1 MRDAGRI
8 VLGLLAG
15 GGCAVAK
22 LVDQQQDFSGG
33 MVCNVPPDRIPE
45 NAYYF
50 GENWEC
56 RNGILRTRRGQRV
69 IHAGFDPGDKGPY
82 NPVGSCRIVS
92 DSGVERVVVALLS
105 AVDGSIRTVAVN
117 PFLGDPGAFVEV
129 SFPAGTQLTP
139 VGAAPDDA
147 VYLFQYG
154 RFVYLARRNMENVWR
169 MPVDV
174 GVDPVWEAVP
184 AADGGGTWMPRCS
197 AACVAYGRIWAAVKS
212 SEDDD
217 VYDAVAASDIAL
229 LDATIKWDLVKRH
242 WQIGAD
248 EHSDIIAMVPV
259 GGGKIIVLKRHSVY
273 ALSGCEGYVEA
284 AYAETVES
292 NHGIVGGAAWAAV
305 GGDVWYLSDDGVR
318 SVAVGV
324 SDNARAI
331 DRPLTDS
338 LGPWFKDNIVMSTTR
353 RFACSAVVYDSYA
366 LFCVPYGHY
375 EPNAVLAFD
384 FVHECWV
391 GVWTG
396 IYAQQMQV
404 MAYGVQ
410 RVLLGFS
417 DNGAVQQIL
426 TVGRWGQADA
436 PTANLITRSYNCGS
450 TERRKSFRSGLIG
463 VSSGGAVITLGA
475 MDVDSREETII
486 KEDMSVWSE
495 GWMIWIPDDGIDIPD
510 EGIWLK
516 EVGQQRRKFFVGVQS
531 RAVSLTVCVESG
543 EVDVRSVAVEGS
555 AGRAMSEF

>member
-1 MRDAGRI
+1 M
-8 VLGLLAG
+8 
-15 GGCAVAK
+15 AK

-117 PFLGDPGAFVEV
+117 PFLGQAQAFVEIG
-129 SFPAGTQLTP
+129 FPDGTLLTP
-139 VGAAPDDA
+139 VGSSADDS

-154 RFVYLARRNMENVWR
+154 RFVYLARLNMENVWR
-169 MPVDV
+169 MPVNV

-212 SEDDD
+212 SEYDD
-217 VYDAVAASDIAL
+217 VYDAVTASDIAL
-229 LDATIKWDLVKRH
+229 LDETIKWDLVKRH

-292 NHGIVGGAAWAAV
+292 RHGIVGGSAWVAF
-305 GGDVWYLSDDGVR
+305 GSDVWYLSDDGVR
-318 SVAVGV
+318 SVSVGL
-324 SDNARAI
+324 SDSARAI
-331 DRPLTDS
+331 DRPITEAI
-338 LGPWFKDNIVMSTTR
+338 GPWFKENIVMSSTQ
-353 RFACSAVVYDSYA
+353 RFSCSAVCHDSYA
-366 LFCVPYGHY
+366 LFTVPYGTGS
-375 EPNAVLAFD
+375 PNAVLAFD
-384 FVHECWV
+384 FVHQCWAV
-391 GVWTG
+391 VWT
-396 IYAQQMQV
+396 
-404 MAYGVQ
+404 
-410 RVLLGFS
+410 
-417 DNGAVQQIL
+417 
-426 TVGRWGQADA
+426 
-436 PTANLITRSYNCGS
+436 
-450 TERRKSFRSGLIG
+450 
-463 VSSGGAVITLGA
+463 
-475 MDVDSREETII
+475 
-486 KEDMSVWSE
+486 
-495 GWMIWIPDDGIDIPD
+495 
-510 EGIWLK
+510 
-516 EVGQQRRKFFVGVQS
+516 
-531 RAVSLTVCVESG
+531 
-543 EVDVRSVAVEGS
+543 
-555 AGRAMSEF
+555 